1 MSSQIT
7 PSKTETKP
15 PVRRT
20 EDVFDMMRRE
30 IDSIFDRWMPAPAL
44 GFPAPAMPKNGFP
57 AETRMDV
64 SETEKE
70 YVIEAELP
78 GVDQKDIK
86 VTIENGILSLRG
98 EKRQER
104 EEKKDDYHLSERSFG
119 SFERA
124 VRLPGTVD
132 DAKVDARFENGVLR
146 IVIAKSA
153 GSSKP
158 QRTIEIK
165 KG

>member
-1 MSSQIT
+1 
-7 PSKTETKP
+7 
-15 PVRRT
+15 
-20 EDVFDMMRRE
+20 MMRRA
-30 IDSIFDRWMPAPAL
+30 IDSIFDRWMPV
-44 GFPAPAMPKNGFP
+44 PAMPKNGFP